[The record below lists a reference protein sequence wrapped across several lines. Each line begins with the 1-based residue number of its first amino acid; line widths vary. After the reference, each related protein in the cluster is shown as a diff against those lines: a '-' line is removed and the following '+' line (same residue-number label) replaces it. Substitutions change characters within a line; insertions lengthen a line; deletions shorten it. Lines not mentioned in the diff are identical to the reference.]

1 MNSHEEIIVSVRKWL
16 ENVVIGLNLCPFAKK
31 ELIKDRIRFEVCDS
45 SDEEA
50 LLLKLNQEL
59 EYIFAN
65 ENVETSLLILPKVL
79 QGFEDYN
86 QFLDIADALIQQMD
100 FEGEFQ
106 IASFHPDYQFADTE
120 FADVENYTNRAPYPI
135 LHILREASLEHAID
149 AYPDVDDIPEKN
161 IILLREMGL
170 DKINELLV
178 NG

>member
-1 MNSHEEIIVSVRKWL
+1 MSSHAQIISQTTHWL

-59 EYIFAN
+59 EFIFAN
-65 ENVETSLLILPKVL
+65 DDIETSLLILSNIL
-79 QGFEDYN
+79 QSFEDYN

-120 FADVENYTNRAPYPI
+120 FDDVENYTNRAPYPI
-135 LHILREASLEHAID
+135 LHILREASLEKAID
-149 AYPDVDDIPEKN
+149 SYPDVDNIPAKN
-161 IILLREMGL
+161 IALLKEMGL
-170 DKINELLV
+170 VKVKELL